1 MPADDRLRFDDHQG
15 VQNARRNPIEAGKN
29 EAIEVAEGES
39 LRGFSSEHVE
49 LVAQRQDLGL
59 EIHGEVDS
67 DRRSGRVRLRSPT
80 LETTMQTVA
89 DRPEA
94 PNAIRNDLG
103 AIFVSLSLS
112 RSPWLITSLSPSG
125 GEKRT

>member
-1 MPADDRLRFDDHQG
+1 MVGAHPTAGWLGSCHGSADEFRAALLACAASSRLPSPEQAKTRTMPTDGRLRFDDHQG

-59 EIHGEVDS
+59 E
-67 DRRSGRVRLRSPT
+67 RSS
-80 LETTMQTVA
+80 
-89 DRPEA
+89 
-94 PNAIRNDLG
+94 
-103 AIFVSLSLS
+103 
-112 RSPWLITSLSPSG
+112 
-125 GEKRT
+125 

>member
-1 MPADDRLRFDDHQG
+1 MDPGSTPEWVGKAHGADQLADFERHFWSAAARARLPSPEQAKTRTMPADDRLRFDDHQG

-59 EIHGEVDS
+59 EI
-67 DRRSGRVRLRSPT
+67 
-80 LETTMQTVA
+80 
-89 DRPEA
+89 
-94 PNAIRNDLG
+94 
-103 AIFVSLSLS
+103 
-112 RSPWLITSLSPSG
+112 PWRG
-125 GEKRT
+125 G

>member
-59 EIHGEVDS
+59 ASMPIQTSYGRWQARPS
-67 DRRSGRVRLRSPT
+67 PRRQVARLSASKRF
-80 LETTMQTVA
+80 LRA
-89 DRPEA
+89 A
-94 PNAIRNDLG
+94 KG
-103 AIFVSLSLS
+103 AFS
-112 RSPWLITSLSPSG
+112 RKP
-125 GEKRT
+125 